1 MIRVS
6 VVSLKGG
13 VGKTTIVANLATAL
27 AQLGNRVLA
36 VDLDPQN
43 SVRLHLGIEPDEVA
57 GIAPQTLSQGE
68 WGDVLYHTVYGVD
81 VLPFGEVPDAT
92 RDTLEQ
98 SLKSRPNWLQDGL
111 QSAADSAYSFVIM
124 DTPSTSSLFLE
135 HALRWADNV
144 LVAMLADAASF
155 ALVPSIQSRIEKQC
169 VRNSDFQGSYFVLNQ
184 MDVRRQLDRD
194 IRDLCEQFFDRSFL
208 DIGIHN
214 DAAVREALA
223 QQRPLLDYA
232 TNAQAAHDI
241 QRLAKWLNGH
251 LMTDRAA
258 I

>member
-13 VGKTTIVANLATAL
+13 VGKTTIVANMAAAL

-43 SVRLHLGIEPDEVA
+43 SVRLHLGVEPDEVA
-57 GIAPQTLSQGE
+57 GIAYQTLSQKE
-68 WGDVLYHTVYGVD
+68 WRDVLYHTVYGVD
-81 VLPFGEVPDAT
+81 VLPFGELSPAEHDALAQSVRGQPD
-92 RDTLEQ
+92 
-98 SLKSRPNWLQDGL
+98 WLQDGL
-111 QSAADSAYSFVIM
+111 QNTAASSYSVLLM
-124 DTPSTSSLFLE
+124 DTPSTSSPFLE
-135 HALRWADNV
+135 HALRWANVV

-155 ALVPSIQSRIEKQC
+155 ALVASIQSQIEKYC
-169 VRNSDFQGSYFVLNQ
+169 AINSHFKGSYYFLNQ
-184 MDVRRQLDRD
+184 LDVRRQLDRD
-194 IRDLCEQFFDRSFL
+194 IHDLCEQLFARSFL

-232 TNAQAAHDI
+232 ANAQAAHDI
-241 QRLAKWLNGH
+241 QHLAGWLNSH
-251 LMTDRAA
+251 LMTERAV